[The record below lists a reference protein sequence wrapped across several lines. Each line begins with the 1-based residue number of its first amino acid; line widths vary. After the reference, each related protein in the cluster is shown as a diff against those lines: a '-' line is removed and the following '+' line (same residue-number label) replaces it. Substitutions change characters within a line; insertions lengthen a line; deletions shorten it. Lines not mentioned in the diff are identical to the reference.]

1 MYDLWLLQI
10 TMLRKVDINLCPTEI
25 MVNVRATL
33 FTSLK
38 TDKFIGNII
47 CVSSQYHLCLTFY
60 LSHKSIIWGL
70 SYLEITSDLSQRLS

>member
-38 TDKFIGNII
+38 TDKFIGYII
-47 CVSSQYHLCLTFY
+47 CVLSISSMFNILLISQKYHMGFILFRNHL
-60 LSHKSIIWGL
+60 
-70 SYLEITSDLSQRLS
+70 

>member
-47 CVSSQYHLCLTFY
+47 CV

>member
-25 MVNVRATL
+25 MGNVRTTL

-38 TDKFIGNII
+38 TDKGIENII
-47 CVSSQYHLCLTFY
+47 CVLLGCKVVPLLTSLIAYSDIIFYWRYLCICHT
-60 LSHKSIIWGL
+60 
-70 SYLEITSDLSQRLS
+70 

>member
-25 MVNVRATL
+25 MGNVRTTL

-38 TDKFIGNII
+38 TDKGIENII
-47 CVSSQYHLCLTFY
+47 CVF
-60 LSHKSIIWGL
+60 SIP
-70 SYLEITSDLSQRLS
+70 S

>member
-47 CVSSQYHLCLTFY
+47 CVLNKIVLRAY
-60 LSHKSIIWGL
+60 SHH
-70 SYLEITSDLSQRLS
+70 

>member
-38 TDKFIGNII
+38 TDTFIENIL
-47 CVSSQYHLCLTFY
+47 CVL
-60 LSHKSIIWGL
+60 WGL
-70 SYLEITSDLSQRLS
+70 SYLGITSDLSQRLY

>member
-10 TMLRKVDINLCPTEI
+10 TTLSKVDINLCPTEI
-25 MVNVRATL
+25 MVNVRPTF

-47 CVSSQYHLCLTFY
+47 CVLNKIVLSISSMFNILLISQKYHMGFILFRNHL
-60 LSHKSIIWGL
+60 
-70 SYLEITSDLSQRLS
+70 

>member
-38 TDKFIGNII
+38 TDKFIENII
-47 CVSSQYHLCLTFY
+47 CVLFNILLISQKYHMGFILFRNHL
-60 LSHKSIIWGL
+60 
-70 SYLEITSDLSQRLS
+70 

>member
-38 TDKFIGNII
+38 MDKFIGNII
-47 CVSSQYHLCLTFY
+47 CVLSSMFNILLISQKYHMGFILFRNHL
-60 LSHKSIIWGL
+60 
-70 SYLEITSDLSQRLS
+70 

>member
-10 TMLRKVDINLCPTEI
+10 TMLRKVDIKLCPTEI
-25 MVNVRATL
+25 MVKVRATL

-47 CVSSQYHLCLTFY
+47 CVLSSMFNILLISQKYHMGFILFRNHL
-60 LSHKSIIWGL
+60 
-70 SYLEITSDLSQRLS
+70 

>member
-47 CVSSQYHLCLTFY
+47 CVFYVQHFTYLTKVSYGVY
-60 LSHKSIIWGL
+60 LI
-70 SYLEITSDLSQRLS
+70 

>member
-25 MVNVRATL
+25 MVKVRATL

-47 CVSSQYHLCLTFY
+47 CVSFY

>member
-47 CVSSQYHLCLTFY
+47 CVLFNILLISQKYHMGFILFRNHL
-60 LSHKSIIWGL
+60 
-70 SYLEITSDLSQRLS
+70 

>member
-38 TDKFIGNII
+38 MDKFIGNII
-47 CVSSQYHLCLTFY
+47 CVFSISSMFNILLISQKYHMGFILFRN
-60 LSHKSIIWGL
+60 HF
-70 SYLEITSDLSQRLS
+70 